1 MLLAIIGVFGASS
14 RAITQREHE
23 LGVRMALGAS
33 IGNVRAM
40 IVRQN
45 LTPIGVGILMGLGGA
60 IGSGP
65 ILQHLFVG
73 AKAPSLPVC
82 VIASTFLLAAV
93 LVAAW
98 TATTRIL
105 AIDPLDA
112 IRAE

>member
-1 MLLAIIGVFGASS
+1 
-14 RAITQREHE
+14 
-23 LGVRMALGAS
+23 MALGAS
-33 IGNVRAM
+33 TGNVRAM

-45 LTPIGVGILMGLGGA
+45 LIPIGVGIIIGIGGA

-73 AKAPSLPVC
+73 AKAPGMPAC
-82 VIASTFLLAAV
+82 VFASIVLLAAV

-98 TATTRIL
+98 SATTRIL
-105 AIDPLDA
+105 AIDPIDA